1 MNIFNVLSMGKSRLH
16 ETGMSAMFAYL
27 LNPNED
33 HGLGKIFL
41 DSFLKESNNNGL
53 YTDYIEN
60 TTLKFQIDLEVSYH
74 DNGRNDIDIQIKILD
89 NDYKE
94 LHRII
99 IENKIKSGAANP
111 SQLSRYYNAVL
122 NDEDNDDAFE
132 LDPDQLSVIFLTPKL
147 NHKGLDTEF
156 KNLDISNKTR
166 MYWNSHDDEITIVK
180 LIQNILLLEQ
190 KADISPINEYMR
202 HTLKAFTFFINRTI
216 TLNNGGN
223 RRGENIGDIKE
234 QKEIKIEEK
243 SYTIIMRDSGQ
254 IQLLNDSGDKINARA
269 RLVKYSKEKGLFADG
284 NTRQLGKRIFEKIK

>member
-1 MNIFNVLSMGKSRLH
+1 MNIFSVLSMGKSRLH

-33 HGLGKIFL
+33 HGLGKVFL

-53 YTDYIEN
+53 YNEYIEN
-60 TTLKFQIDLEVSYH
+60 TTLKFQIDLEVSYR
-74 DNGRNDIDIQIKILD
+74 DNNVRNDIDIQIKILD

-111 SQLSRYYNAVL
+111 SQLSRYYKAVL
-122 NDEDNDDAFE
+122 NDKNNDDEFE
-132 LDPDQLSVIFLTPKL
+132 LDASKLSVIFLTPKL
-147 NHKGLDTEF
+147 SHKGLDDEF
-156 KNLDISNKTR
+156 KNLDTTNKTR
-166 MYWNSHDDEITIVK
+166 MYWNSSDETETIVK

-202 HTLKAFTFFINRTI
+202 HTLKAFTVFINRTI
-216 TLNNGGN
+216 NISNGIH

-234 QKEIKIEEK
+234 RKGIKIGEE

-254 IQLLNDSGDKINARA
+254 IQLLNDSGNKIDARPC
-269 RLVKYSKEKGLFADG
+269 LVKYLEEKELPTDG
-284 NTRQLGKRIFEKIK
+284 NTRMLGKRIFENL